1 MGLAPY
7 GREHV
12 PANEKQ
18 SKTRFLIR
26 GNIHDGTLD
35 AGRARNSMNPHSDL
49 LYSDTQ
55 YNPSVRKLQES
66 FAYQLQSDI
75 EDVILKFV
83 EWVVPRFGAS
93 NVAFVGGVALNS
105 CVNSKINDLPC
116 VSSFYVPPYPGDEGI
131 SVGCATFGNTLL
143 ALSQNHHR
151 PAPSVNL
158 FKKFPRMPF
167 LGRHYSATDIDDA
180 VQCFAPWV
188 HLVDCNGASNVARA
202 IADGAVVGWFDGPS
216 EFGPRALGHR
226 SLLAD
231 PRHTSSRLRMNADVK
246 RRESFRPFA
255 PVVLS
260 KHCHDWFCDTENTHS
275 TKFMAMTRMVAPQKT
290 HIIPAVVHV
299 DGSARLQTV
308 CMDDEYDSRDI
319 GEFGRLLTEFHKL
332 TGVPVLLN
340 TSFNVAG
347 EPIVE
352 SPLDAIRAFLRTP
365 GISMLGFAH
374 GIVYRRTWTCTNL
387 DDEIA
392 SASVWLRVSTVS
404 GGLGSTVQAH
414 VEWAPIYSSDTDEDE
429 DVYDDNVDVDYGYTL
444 SPHFTE
450 RAQLVDMLQVD
461 ILERVHALQQ
471 CTVRLLIEEFCDG
484 NDSSLGSDRFEDKNN
499 LDIDFDKND
508 EIDNTTERDVI
519 DRLLDLHS
527 KLLIFAV

>member
-7 GREHV
+7 GREHT
-12 PANEKQ
+12 PSDRKQ

-35 AGRARNSMNPHSDL
+35 AGRARDSMNPCSDL
-49 LYSDTQ
+49 LYSGTQ
-55 YNPSVRKLQES
+55 CNPSARKLQES

-75 EDVILKFV
+75 EDIILKFI
-83 EWVVPRFGAS
+83 EWVIPCFGVS

-131 SVGCATFGNTLL
+131 SVGCAAFGNTLL
-143 ALSQNHHR
+143 ALSQTPQR
-151 PAPSVNL
+151 PTPTVSL
-158 FKKFPRMPF
+158 SKKFARMPF
-167 LGRHYSATDIDDA
+167 LGRHYSAKDIDEA
-180 VQCFAPWV
+180 VQCFASWV
-188 HLVDCNGASNVARA
+188 HLVNCDGASNSASA

-231 PRHTSSRLRMNADVK
+231 PRHTSNRVRMNADVK

-255 PVVLS
+255 PVVLN
-260 KHCHDWFCDTENTHS
+260 KYCHDWFCDTGNIHS
-275 TKFMAMTRMVAPQKT
+275 SKFMAMTRMVAPQKR

-308 CMDDEYDSRDI
+308 CMDDGSDSRDI
-319 GEFGRLLTEFHKL
+319 GEFGKLLTEFHKL

-365 GISMLGFAH
+365 SITMLGFAH
-374 GIVYRRTWTCTNL
+374 GVVHRRTWTCANL

-414 VEWAPIYSSDTDEDE
+414 VEWAPIYSPDTDRDE
-429 DVYDDNVDVDYGYTL
+429 DVCDDNVDADYGYTL

-450 RAQLVDMLQVD
+450 RAQLVDMLQVS

-484 NDSSLGSDRFEDKNN
+484 NGSIHESDSFEDKNN
-499 LDIDFDKND
+499 VDIDFDENEEVD
-508 EIDNTTERDVI
+508 STTERDVI

-527 KLLIFAV
+527 KLLIFTV